1 MYKLDKLSYD
11 SLPAVLSQKTVETHR
26 KHHQKYLDN
35 LNDLL
40 VKNNYDFKYSLEE
53 LVNHI
58 DEFPI
63 KDRGNILFNLGGVLN
78 HNLYFSGLIPYGKEL
93 KGELLSKIN
102 EEYGSFEKFKTEFLN
117 KAKVL
122 VGSGYTFLVV
132 DRFNELK
139 IINLPNQETPYS
151 YGFKP
156 IMAMDLWEHAY
167 YLDYLNRRDEYINNF
182 FSIVDFEKI
191 NENYKKI

>member
-1 MYKLDKLSYD
+1 MYKLDNLSYD
-11 SLPAVLSQKTVETHR
+11 SLEPVLSSDTVSYHR
-26 KHHQKYLDN
+26 KHHEKYLDN

-58 DEFPI
+58 DIFPI
-63 KDRGNILFNLGGVLN
+63 KDRGNILYNLGGVLN
-78 HNLYFSGLIPYGKEL
+78 HNLYFNGIKPYGSEL
-93 KGELLSKIN
+93 KGKLLDEIIK
-102 EEYGSFEKFKTEFLN
+102 EYGSFEEFKKEFLN
-117 KAKVL
+117 KAKLL

-132 DRFNELK
+132 DRFNKLK

-151 YGFKP
+151 YDFRP
-156 IMAMDLWEHAY
+156 IMALDLWEHSY
-167 YLDYLNRRDEYINNF
+167 YLDYKNKRDEYINNF

-191 NENYKKI
+191 NENYSL